1 MLSFHTAN
9 GPRPG
14 GKSYVSPEVIIH
26 CTDGKFRWVY
36 ELDQRKKPTILL
48 SMLWKLMTVGAIAGV
63 LVTLLRI
70 GTHGITVLWSGLL
83 LALALMAAGALV
95 SLGVFA
101 AHLLQNGPALCLLF
115 TMDADMVSR
124 QQVKGKTDKEKVSHA
139 IAAWVGGQSQ
149 PSLRFYAPYVSHFDA
164 VTAIKADSHH
174 HRIRVSGA
182 DGSNTV
188 YAEPEQFQ
196 LVLDYLC
203 AQCPQAKVK

>member
-1 MLSFHTAN
+1 MLSLHTPT

-14 GKSYVSPEVIIH
+14 GKSYISPEGIIH
-26 CTDGKFRWVY
+26 CTDGKLRWVY

-48 SMLWKLMTVGAIAGV
+48 SLLWKFMTVGAIAG
-63 LVTLLRI
+63 LLILLIRLGSH
-70 GTHGITVLWSGLL
+70 GTAALGIGLL
-83 LALALMAAGALV
+83 LTLALTAAGALL

-101 AHLLQNGPALCLLF
+101 ARILHNGPAVCFLF

-124 QQVKGKTDKEKVSHA
+124 QQVRGKASKEKVVHA

-149 PSLRFYAPYVSHFDA
+149 PSLRFYDPHVSHFDT

-174 HRIRVSGA
+174 QRIRVSSVE
-182 DGSNTV
+182 GSNTV

-196 LVLDYLC
+196 LVLDYLR
-203 AQCPQAKVK
+203 AQCPQAK

>member
-14 GKSYVSPEVIIH
+14 GTSYVSPEGIIH

-48 SMLWKLMTVGAIAGV
+48 SLLWKFMTVGAIAG
-63 LVTLLRI
+63 LLILLLRLGSH
-70 GTHGITVLWSGLL
+70 GTAALGVGLL
-83 LALALMAAGALV
+83 LTLALTAAGALL

-124 QQVKGKTDKEKVSHA
+124 QQVKGKTNKEKVAHA

-149 PSLRFYAPYVSHFDA
+149 PSLRFYDPYVSHFDA
-164 VTAIKADSHH
+164 VTAIKADPHH

-188 YAEPEQFQ
+188 YAEPEQFP
-196 LVLDYLC
+196 LVLDYLR
-203 AQCPQAKVK
+203 AQCPQAR